1 MTPEFFDWLDG
12 QPRTP
17 TGVLAKMPNG
27 ETRNLQVQS
36 VFAEWRAR
44 NPPQRSFP
52 QRERCTNQLELL
64 GHLLA
69 KEERDVD
76 RT

>member
-1 MTPEFFDWLDG
+1 VTLEFFDWLDG

-17 TGVLAKMPNG
+17 TGVLATMPNG
-27 ETRNLQVQS
+27 ETRNLRVRS

-52 QRERCTNQLELL
+52 QRERRTNQLALL
-64 GHLLA
+64 GYLLD
-69 KEERDVD
+69 KEERL
-76 RT
+76 